1 MGQNFIQKYIKGDL
15 PIWSIFLFLCLISV
29 IEIYSAGSFFVN
41 NKDNHTSE
49 LIKHSLF
56 LLSGA
61 GIAFAIHRMPFKWV
75 RLLGY
80 LFLVVSI
87 FFLFVLA
94 IIPASHIPNL
104 NIGGIPLFGVAVE
117 NDAARWI
124 AILGIKFQ
132 PSEFAKLATV
142 IYLASLFAGDPQK
155 SLLLT
160 SIAKW
165 RKRELTDEYAQNLK
179 FWVGLSVLG
188 LVSLLILPEN
198 LSTALLLFGVG
209 IIMFFMANISLLRLS
224 ILLASFVVIG
234 VLGFFLIKSI
244 PGETLEDLHLSRA
257 KTWENR
263 IENFTKEDSRSKYI
277 YNKETAQVAHSQ
289 MAIAIGGW
297 FGSFPGNS
305 VQRDYLPQAY
315 ADFIYAIIIEEMG
328 LIGGIVVILL
338 YLMFLYRAGI
348 LAKKSQTDF
357 PALLVLGLAL
367 MIVSQAFI
375 SMAVSVHLGPVT
387 GQPLPLLSR
396 GGTSII
402 ITWIYIGIIQCV
414 ARSINEANEK
424 KLLVNEL
431 KDPTAVQIDE
441 NSETDETL
449 YDNEETDKVY
459 EIEDE
464 ADSEINEQPE

>member
-1 MGQNFIQKYIKGDL
+1 MGQNFIRRYLKGDL

-41 NKDNHTSE
+41 NKENHTSE

-56 LLSGA
+56 LLSGGA
-61 GIAFAIHRMPFKWV
+61 LAFAIHRMPFKWV
-75 RLLGY
+75 RVLGY
-80 LFLVVSI
+80 FFLVVSI
-87 FFLFVLA
+87 FFLLILA
-94 IIPASHIPNL
+94 VIPASYLPN
-104 NIGGIPLFGVAVE
+104 ITIAGIPLLGVVVE

-124 AILGIKFQ
+124 AIFGVKFQ
-132 PSEFAKLATV
+132 PSEFAKLAV
-142 IYLASLFAGDPQK
+142 IIYLASLFTGEPKK

-165 RKRELTDEYAQNLK
+165 RKKELTDAYAEKLK
-179 FWVGLSVLG
+179 FFVGAGALL
-188 LVSLLILPEN
+188 LVCALIFPEN
-198 LSTALLLFGVG
+198 LSTSVLLLGVG
-209 IIMFFMANISLLRLS
+209 VTLFFIAKISLKRLFIGLFS
-224 ILLASFVVIG
+224 ILAVGALAF
-234 VLGFFLIKSI
+234 LLIKSI
-244 PGETLEDLHLSRA
+244 PADSMEKVGLSRA

-263 IENFTKEDSRSKYI
+263 IESFMGEDDNSKYI
-277 YNKETAQVAHSQ
+277 YNDATSQVVHSQ
-289 MAIAIGGW
+289 IAIARGGW
-297 FGSFPGNS
+297 LGVFPGNS
-305 VQRDYLPQAY
+305 IQRDYLPQAY

-328 LIGGIVVILL
+328 LIGGVAVILL

-348 LAKKSQTDF
+348 LAKKSQYDF
-357 PALLVLGLAL
+357 PALLVLGLAI

-424 KLLVNEL
+424 KMQFNEDSIAA
-431 KDPTAVQIDE
+431 DPEEKPMNESDIKEIINTNGYE
-441 NSETDETL
+441 NES
-449 YDNEETDKVY
+449 
-459 EIEDE
+459 
-464 ADSEINEQPE
+464 